1 MTSRKILN
9 LLRSLFL
16 GLSLAC
22 AATAAVWHYYPDLV
36 QRVDESFVAS
46 HVESATSGLSEAQYL
61 QRKGERDEAL
71 AAYEGLARRLRDSK
85 PGDRRF
91 RTRKKA
97 IEGAA
102 QLLIEGGET
111 QPALEWCD
119 ELHEIDP
126 RDMVNNLRRVRLLRL
141 SGRADDG
148 RTLLAEITRVA
159 KGDRRIQAELVTTL
173 LDYGEAEIALHV
185 MLGHPQQGLAALG
198 GDRWQVFLPSAETTW
213 TAQPTMEV
221 VEQTEGQG
229 VRITCPLAEPLA
241 ALPRVRLD
249 LPTGATVRLGE
260 VTLRARRAGGAEA
273 TFTAPADA
281 RANQLIRSDRGWLCE
296 GAADA
301 YLVLETEMEADA
313 APIEE
318 LVFEVE
324 MTTHVP
330 TAAADALRE
339 WDWEAGRGAL
349 IEEYGVERVTQ
360 LEEVIR
366 G

>member
-16 GLSLAC
+16 GLSLVC

-36 QRVDESFVAS
+36 QRVDESLVSS
-46 HVESATSGLSEAQYL
+46 HVESVTSDLHRAQHL
-61 QRKGERDEAL
+61 QREGEREEAL
-71 AAYEGLARRLRDSK
+71 SAYEGLARRLRDSK

-91 RTRKKA
+91 PTRKNA

-102 QLLIEGGET
+102 NLLIEASET
-111 QPALEWCD
+111 PRALEWCD

-126 RDMVNNLRRVRLLRL
+126 RDMVNNLRRVRLLQL
-141 SGRADDG
+141 SDRADEG

-159 KGDRRIQAELVTTL
+159 KGDRRIQADLVSTL
-173 LDYGEAEIALHV
+173 LDYREAETALHV
-185 MLGHPQQGLAALG
+185 ILGFSRKGLAALG
-198 GDRWQVFLPSAETTW
+198 GERWQIFLPSAETTW
-213 TAQPTMEV
+213 AAQPALEV
-221 VEQTEGQG
+221 AEQTEGRG
-229 VRITCPLAEPLA
+229 VRISCRPPQPMT

-249 LPTGATVRLGE
+249 LPTGATVRVDE
-260 VTLRARRAGGAEA
+260 VTVRARRAGGAEA
-273 TFTAPADA
+273 TFTAPAET
-281 RANQLIRSDRGWLCE
+281 RTNQLIKGDRGWLCE

-301 YLVLETEMEADA
+301 FFILATEIEADA

-318 LVFEVE
+318 LVFEVD
-324 MTTHVP
+324 MRAHVP

-339 WDWEAGRGAL
+339 WDWEAGRPAL
-349 IEEYGVERVTQ
+349 IEEYGAERVMQ
-360 LEEVIR
+360 LEEIIR